1 MSQLTDRVQRI
12 LLSPATEW
20 PVIAAEPATTAGLFR
35 GYVAILAAI
44 GPIAMFLKS
53 TLIGYQIPFGGAWR
67 VDLIDGLLAAA
78 VSYGLSLAAV
88 YVFALIINALAP
100 TFGAQKD
107 PLLALKSAA
116 YAMTAV
122 WIAGIGLLLPL
133 IGGLILLAGAGYGVY
148 LLYLGLPVTMKAP
161 ADKVVGFTAVS
172 VVVALVLFWLVAIV
186 AGAVMGRGAW
196 LGGYNLWFGGPVVSQ
211 SGRFDEDS
219 ALGKLEQWS
228 KNVEEAGKR
237 AEASAK
243 VDGGVPSS
251 AAIGQLMGAVVG
263 GSTSALSTEEI
274 KSFMPVTLAGLPR
287 TSLSAERNA
296 AIGIEV
302 SESKAEYSDGT
313 RSLRLSLNDTGGAKG
328 LLALAAWAGIEQ
340 EREWDGGYERDYR
353 ADGRM
358 VHERWD
364 AASGLGEY
372 GVIVGGRFAIEIS
385 GQAAGVEELKSA
397 VASGIDLAALEA
409 RAK

>member
-20 PVIAAEPATTAGLFR
+20 AAIAAEPASTAGLYR
-35 GYVAILAAI
+35 GYIAILAAI
-44 GPIAMFLKS
+44 GPIAMFVKS

-67 VDLIDGLLAAA
+67 VDFMDGLIAAA
-78 VSYGLSLAAV
+78 ISYGLSLAAV

-107 PLLALKSAA
+107 SLLALKSAA
-116 YAMTAV
+116 YSMTAV
-122 WIAGIGLLLPL
+122 WIAGIGMILPL
-133 IGGLILLAGAGYGVY
+133 VGGLILVAGAGYGVY

-172 VVVALVLFWLVAIV
+172 VVSALVLFWIVAIL
-186 AGAVMGRGAW
+186 AGAAMGRGAW
-196 LGGYNLWFGGPVVSQ
+196 LGGYNLWFGGPVVSR

-219 ALGKLEQWS
+219 PLGKIEQWA
-228 KNVEEAGKR
+228 KNVEEAGR
-237 AEASAK
+237 QADASAK
-243 VDGGVPSS
+243 AGDGVPSS
-251 AAIGQLMGAVVG
+251 DAIGQFMGAVVG
-263 GSTSALSTEEI
+263 GSTGALSTEEI
-274 KSFMPVTLAGLPR
+274 KAFMPATLASLPR

-296 AIGIEV
+296 AIGFEV
-302 SESKAEYSDGT
+302 SEAIAEYGDGT

-328 LLALAAWAGIEQ
+328 LLALAAWAGVEQ
-340 EREWDGGYERDYR
+340 EREWDGGYERNYR

-364 AASGLGEY
+364 AASGVGEY
-372 GVIVGGRFAIEIS
+372 SLIVGRRFAIEVA
-385 GQAAGVEELKSA
+385 GKAASVEELKSA